1 MEDMVISSVTSSMS
15 TVHIIDLITIVV
27 CTVPPFFIFLI
38 FTIFYFA
45 VIDKSYKD
53 DEEYYV
59 NHGLSRFCLGGIF
72 FLFGLILFDII
83 TEFVSAYSTMFIN
96 PDLAELVDPKILEFI
111 NRSLIFNGI
120 GKSFKS
126 VPTHILINFTI
137 LCTAIYTSTEGVI
150 ASLKTLKVDEGLAVE
165 LPAVKRR
172 RLSIMF
178 LLWCYLAVLA
188 TFYTFL
194 IGSEEIKFDL
204 PNIYI
209 SIGLTLLILFLAER
223 SPSLL
228 KDKSIGTKLI
238 RSAENVVTAPPST
251 DVPTDFDS
259 KPVIDVEIIAD
270 HICIDHLTAI
280 SSITPATDGEL

>member
-15 TVHIIDLITIVV
+15 TVHIIDLFTIGL
-27 CTVPPFFIFLI
+27 CTVPPFLIFLI
-38 FTIFYFA
+38 FTIFYFN
-45 VIDKSYKD
+45 VVDKTYKD

-72 FLFGLILFDII
+72 FLFGLILFDIT

-96 PDLAELVDPKILEFI
+96 PDLAELVDPKILEFV
-111 NRSLIFNGI
+111 NQSLIFNGI
-120 GKSFKS
+120 GRVFKA

-137 LCTAIYTSTEGVI
+137 ICTAIYTSTEGVI
-150 ASLKTLKVDEGLAVE
+150 ASLRTLKVEEGLAVE

-178 LLWCYLAVLA
+178 LLWCYLAIIA
-188 TFYTFL
+188 TVYTFL

-204 PNIYI
+204 PNIYV
-209 SIGLTLLILFLAER
+209 SVGLTLVILFLAER

-228 KDKSIGTKLI
+228 KDKSTGTKII
-238 RSAENVVTAPPST
+238 RSADNVVEAPATSDALT
-251 DVPTDFDS
+251 DTEF
-259 KPVIDVEIIAD
+259 KTVIDVDIVAD
-270 HICIDHLTAI
+270 HVCIDHLAAI
-280 SSITPATDGEL
+280 SSIIPASDGEL